1 MNGKKKQTGRVNYV
15 WILAGGYLLY
25 LATQLLY
32 NVVKG
37 TSDSPPVGI
46 AGGTVF
52 VVIGGFLLW
61 REWKAYRF
69 ALKHQDD
76 PSTWSDEPQTEN
88 DDED

>member
-1 MNGKKKQTGRVNYV
+1 MDGKKKQTGRVNYV

-25 LATQLLY
+25 LAAQLFY

-37 TSDSPPVGI
+37 TSDSPPIGI

-52 VVIGGFLLW
+52 AVIGGFLLW

-69 ALKHQDD
+69 ALEHKDD

-88 DDED
+88 DDEN

>member
-52 VVIGGFLLW
+52 CGYWGL
-61 REWKAYRF
+61 F
-69 ALKHQDD
+69 ALEGVEGIPLCLKA
-76 PSTWSDEPQTEN
+76 
-88 DDED
+88 

>member
-37 TSDSPPVGI
+37 TSDSPPIGI

-52 VVIGGFLLW
+52 AVIGGFLLW

-69 ALKHQDD
+69 ALEHKDD

-88 DDED
+88 DDEN

>member
-1 MNGKKKQTGRVNYV
+1 MDGKKKQTGRVNYV

-25 LATQLLY
+25 LAAQLFY

-52 VVIGGFLLW
+52 AVIGGFLLW

-69 ALKHQDD
+69 ALKHKDD

>member
-25 LATQLLY
+25 LAAQLFY

-37 TSDSPPVGI
+37 TSDSPPIGI

-52 VVIGGFLLW
+52 AVIGGFLLW

-69 ALKHQDD
+69 ALEHKDD

-88 DDED
+88 DDEN